1 MLPFFDAIW
10 IFLLNG
16 CIIKKNEVRVI
27 AMDEMELKYKQ
38 MTEPPVSKLIC
49 KLAVPCII
57 SMLVTSFYNMA
68 DTYFVGMLK
77 SNAATGA
84 VGVVF
89 SMMAII
95 QAVGFFFGQGSGN
108 YISRELGKKNYQEA
122 SNMAA
127 TGFFSALAAGALI
140 CIVGQILLEP
150 LAYLLGSTP
159 SILPYTEE
167 YLRVILIGAPW
178 MTASLVLNNQLRF
191 QGSASYA
198 MVGIVSGAIL
208 NIALDPLLI
217 FVFDMGV
224 AGAGWATII
233 SQFVSFCLLLHG
245 CSKGT
250 NIHIHIRNVKLK
262 WHYFKMIIRGGLPSL
277 ARQSLASVATIC
289 LNHAA
294 QPYGDAAIAAMGVV
308 QRITM
313 FGASTMLGFGQG
325 FQPVCGFNYG
335 AGLYSRVKE
344 GFWFSV
350 KVSFCFLACVGTL
363 GYIFAPDL
371 VALFRDD
378 PVVIEFGTRALRF
391 QCMTIWVQSWIVM
404 SNMMMQSIGRTVP
417 ATFLAIARQGLF
429 FIPMVLFL
437 PPFLDALGLQMA
449 QSSADLLT
457 FLCAIP
463 LQLRVLRSFPED
475 KPNR

>member
-1 MLPFFDAIW
+1 
-10 IFLLNG
+10 
-16 CIIKKNEVRVI
+16 
-27 AMDEMELKYKQ
+27 MDEQELKFKQ
-38 MTEPPVSKLIC
+38 MTEPPVGKLIC
-49 KLAVPCII
+49 RLAVPCII

-95 QAVGFFFGQGSGN
+95 QAVGFFFGQGSGT
-108 YISRELGKKNYQEA
+108 YISRELGRKNFQEA

-127 TGFFSALAAGALI
+127 TGFFSALVTGLLI
-140 CIVGQILLEP
+140 CIVGQIFLEP

-159 SILPYTEE
+159 TILPYTEA
-167 YLRVILIGAPW
+167 YLRVILLGAPW
-178 MTASLVLNNQLRF
+178 MTSSLVLNNQLRF

-217 FVFDMGV
+217 FVCDLGV

-233 SQFVSFCLLLHG
+233 SQFVSFCLLLKG
-245 CSKGT
+245 CSKGS

-262 WHYFKMIIRGGLPSL
+262 PLYFRMIFKGGLPSL

-308 QRITM
+308 QRVSM

-335 AGLYSRVKE
+335 AGLFSRVKE
-344 GFWFSV
+344 GFWFCVKISTGFLVGVSV
-350 KVSFCFLACVGTL
+350 VG
-363 GYIFAPDL
+363 YFFAPDL
-371 VALFRDD
+371 ISLFRDD

-391 QCMTIWVQSWIVM
+391 QCLTFWVQSWVVM

-417 ATFLAIARQGLF
+417 ATFLSVARQGLF
-429 FIPMVLFL
+429 FIPAVLIVPL
-437 PPFLDALGLQMA
+437 ILGQTGIQMA
-449 QSSADLLT
+449 QSVADLLT
-457 FLCAIP
+457 FICAVPI
-463 LQLRVLRSFPED
+463 QLKVLRTLGTDHTIPKS
-475 KPNR
+475 